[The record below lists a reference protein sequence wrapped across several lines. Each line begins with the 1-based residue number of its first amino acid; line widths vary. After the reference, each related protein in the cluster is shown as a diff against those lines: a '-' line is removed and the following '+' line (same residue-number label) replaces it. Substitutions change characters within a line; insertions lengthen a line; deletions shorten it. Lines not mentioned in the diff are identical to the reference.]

1 MARVNSGGL
10 SERGRHWQG
19 LVAAWQ
25 RSGLTQTEFCRRHGV
40 KHVTFCWWKR
50 QLSER
55 DGRLKSARPSAAAA
69 RRADNSVPPI
79 FAPVRIRIDEPA
91 GRDEPVAFN
100 EPNAYDNPS
109 IAEGWIEIVL
119 GGGRRIGLRGRVDR
133 QALAD
138 VLAVLEAPAC

>member
-10 SERGRHWQG
+10 SERGRHWQRF
-19 LVAAWQ
+19 VAGWR

-50 QLSER
+50 QLTER
-55 DGRLKSARPSAAAA
+55 ESRVTSARTWVSAT
-69 RRADNSVPPI
+69 RRADDPVPPI
-79 FAPVRIRIDEPA
+79 FAPVRIRADEPA
-91 GRDEPVAFN
+91 GRDKPVAFN